1 MTYCIMHKSSWKN
14 INFKQTQSVT
24 YGLYCIFLCTHLEGS
39 YPWQMDAAQ
48 TKCFCLS
55 GFSPRNL
62 TRMQAPRE
70 NPTPMNWWSGKRE
83 RRLSNTAAKSPVP
96 PEGGRGAPRCKRRVQ
111 TLQHYTLGGRS
122 GGQKCFWNSTWGA
135 IVWGTLPIS
144 GQLVE
149 RG

>member
-1 MTYCIMHKSSWKN
+1 MGKEEEGKKKRGRRKRFVKSIANDTLYNAQIFMKN

-96 PEGGRGAPRCKRRVQ
+96 PEGGRGAPRCKRRV
-111 TLQHYTLGGRS
+111 
-122 GGQKCFWNSTWGA
+122 
-135 IVWGTLPIS
+135 
-144 GQLVE
+144 
-149 RG
+149 